1 MISLR
6 LTVTGI
12 TESEGSL
19 MRWSISLYKFLVPA
33 LAAVSWCL
41 GPVHA
46 LAESLPDITQ
56 HAQADGGPSYTE
68 PWQTSWEKFVDEIS
82 GLYGRGADD
91 KEFARHFN
99 GRDVMWTGQ
108 VIRVVADPDD
118 PALVIL
124 MPHYNVVLPDGRVAK
139 MDNEISL
146 HVQGPFK
153 VTGGEDV
160 RFRAKLGNG
169 NKFFPSSVYV
179 LRVKDNDT
187 GLPLTLIKVSL
198 VEGSIE

>member
-1 MISLR
+1 MHLSK
-6 LTVTGI
+6 
-12 TESEGSL
+12 
-19 MRWSISLYKFLVPA
+19 LYYYMLLCPV
-33 LAAVSWCL
+33 LAACFWCMDPARAFDGDSSSHTL
-41 GPVHA
+41 FA
-46 LAESLPDITQ
+46 QAESV
-56 HAQADGGPSYTE
+56 PSYTE

-187 GLPLTLIKVSL
+187 GLPLTLIKVNL

>member
-1 MISLR
+1 MHLSKLNCYV
-6 LTVTGI
+6 LFVA
-12 TESEGSL
+12 
-19 MRWSISLYKFLVPA
+19 A
-33 LAAVSWCL
+33 LAVSAFCMTPARAFDGDSSSYTL
-41 GPVHA
+41 FAQV
-46 LAESLPDITQ
+46 ESV
-56 HAQADGGPSYTE
+56 PSYTD

-82 GLYGRGADD
+82 DLYGRGADD

-146 HVQGPFK
+146 QVKGPFK
-153 VTGGEDV
+153 VTGGEDT

-198 VEGSIE
+198 VEGSVE